1 MDCCSNLD
9 TRIIHKDIREF
20 RIKQDNILKFE
31 SLLEKS
37 GQKDIM
43 DKIFK
48 KKIGS
53 EKNKDQKK
61 PEMDPDQ
68 KSLIMSLNLE
78 GPKSSKK

>member
-1 MDCCSNLD
+1 VQRC
-9 TRIIHKDIREF
+9 
-20 RIKQDNILKFE
+20 
-31 SLLEKS
+31 
-37 GQKDIM
+37 
-43 DKIFK
+43 